1 MRLESAQRLV
11 ACAALLYTPVMRIG
25 QKTTWAFQGFKSLLQ
40 LRSQAAC
47 PLRASQRGST
57 WSLGSHGPDGDPS
70 LCCRRLAE
78 QCRRA
83 NNVFLEWLHGLKGA
97 KPVVKCCSGPADG
110 RRRASTSDQSL
121 AALDFCRKAP
131 TGEHFNRNCFL
142 LHGSR
147 LSILPTYSI
156 PRAESQSIARR
167 RFPRRP
173 LGRV

>member
-1 MRLESAQRLV
+1 
-11 ACAALLYTPVMRIG
+11 MRIG

-70 LCCRRLAE
+70 LCCRRLAG

-110 RRRASTSDQSL
+110 RRRRTNPL
-121 AALDFCRKAP
+121 KRP
-131 TGEHFNRNCFL
+131 TKSPAREHFNRNCFL

-147 LSILPTYSI
+147 LSILSTYSI
-156 PRAESQSIARR
+156 PRAESQFNARR